1 MVVAGSDRPLDRWRK
16 HVPPTLLLV
25 SPLEGGRYEL
35 LGAAI
40 DAGAPAPV
48 PACGGCKRGR
58 VYCHAVGLGAAVS
71 ETRETDPAPDYAE
84 PSGGV
89 APPEALSDP
98 GAPSAPPEA
107 PSVPSAWPIFGWTLG
122 ALVAYLVF
130 AVIAGALT
138 GADASESASE
148 SDLLIR
154 LILGGIAG
162 TLVGFVVVPAIALR
176 RQTVRPPS
184 WLRLRAG
191 DIGLAAV
198 ILIASYGTLLI
209 YTLIVEAIGAERLVP
224 ESTIEDDDFR
234 QTALVAAVTGV
245 LVIGVA
251 PFAEE
256 FLFRRFVLGGLRAAW
271 GVKWGAKWGT
281 WFALLISAAL
291 FSALH
296 ADLGSMIPFAVIGL
310 IFGAAYLRSGSLTAP
325 TLAHLVFNIIGF
337 AVTTANRGI
346 G

>member
-1 MVVAGSDRPLDRWRK
+1 M
-16 HVPPTLLLV
+16 
-25 SPLEGGRYEL
+25 
-35 LGAAI
+35 
-40 DAGAPAPV
+40 
-48 PACGGCKRGR
+48 
-58 VYCHAVGLGAAVS
+58 S
-71 ETRETDPAPDYAE
+71 ETRETDPAPDYAGSSGGASPPEE
-84 PSGGV
+84 PS
-89 APPEALSDP
+89 A
-98 GAPSAPPEA
+98 
-107 PSVPSAWPIFGWTLG
+107 PSAWPIFGWTLG

-162 TLVGFVVVPAIALR
+162 TLAGFVVVPAIALR
-176 RQTVRPPS
+176 RQAVRPPS

-271 GVKWGAKWGT
+271 GASWGAWP
-281 WFALLISAAL
+281 ALLISAAL

>member
-1 MVVAGSDRPLDRWRK
+1 M
-16 HVPPTLLLV
+16 
-25 SPLEGGRYEL
+25 
-35 LGAAI
+35 
-40 DAGAPAPV
+40 
-48 PACGGCKRGR
+48 
-58 VYCHAVGLGAAVS
+58 S

-84 PSGGV
+84 PSVGG
-89 APPEALSDP
+89 APPEASSDP
-98 GAPSAPPEA
+98 SA
-107 PSVPSAWPIFGWTLG
+107 PSAWPIFGWTLG
-122 ALVAYLVF
+122 ALVAYFVF

-138 GADASESASE
+138 GADASE

-162 TLVGFVVVPAIALR
+162 TLAGFVVVPAIALR
-176 RQTVRPPS
+176 RQAVRPPS
-184 WLRLRAG
+184 WLRLRAS

-325 TLAHLVFNIIGF
+325 TLAHLIFNIIGF

>member
-1 MVVAGSDRPLDRWRK
+1 M
-16 HVPPTLLLV
+16 
-25 SPLEGGRYEL
+25 
-35 LGAAI
+35 
-40 DAGAPAPV
+40 
-48 PACGGCKRGR
+48 
-58 VYCHAVGLGAAVS
+58 S
-71 ETRETDPAPDYAE
+71 ETRDTDPAPDYAE
-84 PSGGV
+84 LSGGV
-89 APPEALSDP
+89 APPEASSALGDP
-98 GAPSAPPEA
+98 GAPSAPPEE
-107 PSVPSAWPIFGWTLG
+107 SSTPSAWPIFGWTLG

-162 TLVGFVVVPAIALR
+162 TLAGFVVVPAIALR
-176 RQTVRPPS
+176 RQAVRPPP
-184 WLRLRAG
+184 WLRLRAS

-337 AVTTANRGI
+337 AVTTASRGI

>member
-1 MVVAGSDRPLDRWRK
+1 MSDLRETDA
-16 HVPPTLLLV
+16 
-25 SPLEGGRYEL
+25 EL
-35 LGAAI
+35 LG
-40 DAGAPAPV
+40 DG
-48 PACGGCKRGR
+48 
-58 VYCHAVGLGAAVS
+58 
-71 ETRETDPAPDYAE
+71 T
-84 PSGGV
+84 
-89 APPEALSDP
+89 PPEASSDPSAPSDSSAP
-98 GAPSAPPEA
+98 GAPGA
-107 PSVPSAWPIFGWTLG
+107 PSAWPIFGWTLA

-138 GADASESASE
+138 GADASESAWE

-162 TLVGFVVVPAIALR
+162 TLAGFVVVPAIALR
-176 RQTVRPPS
+176 RQAVRPPS
-184 WLRLRAG
+184 WLRLRAS

-271 GVKWGAKWGT
+271 GARWGT
-281 WFALLISAAL
+281 WSALLISAAL